1 MIKLSAAYKRTI
13 LLVNAITVTVIVF
26 SQNTNN
32 PYSVYGIG
40 DIDNTVYNRT
50 SGMGG
55 TGLAL
60 KSSVFLID
68 NNPASLT
75 GLSKSFYIATLGATG
90 RTNSFSGT
98 PITAD
103 NNKNKDFWI
112 KRFALA
118 VKINKFWASG
128 FGFNQF
134 SNVNYSL
141 VGNRFVEGSADAYSV
156 AYQGDGGLNEYY
168 WTNAVS
174 LGKHFSLGLRSSF
187 IAGGINQNETL
198 TEASLTATI
207 STKQQDYYRNFRFQA
222 GALYETAIT
231 KKWNL
236 SLGGRFSPKTGLLYD
251 RTLTVTENGA
261 SVESN
266 KYISGGTFYLPTSY
280 GGGIAL
286 KKDYKTTFAADYT
299 YEDWSSL
306 HIRDQGWQLISSQR
320 ISAGAEFSN
329 YKNTRAGV
337 VEKRFYQVGAY
348 YNNSYLQVRNTP
360 INDWGITVGMG
371 GSLDNTFLYSLSLQG
386 GVKGTTTQNLIRQT
400 FFGFTLGLSYRSFLF
415 SKGKIYLD

>member
-1 MIKLSAAYKRTI
+1 MRKLSAFFKYFVLA
-13 LLVNAITVTVIVF
+13 VIVNSTGFIAF

-40 DIDNTVYNRT
+40 EIDNGVYNRT

-75 GLSKSFYIATLGATG
+75 GLSKSWYIATLGATG
-90 RTNSFSGT
+90 RTNSFRGT
-98 PITAD
+98 PISSD
-103 NNKNKDFWI
+103 NNSSKDFWI

-118 VKINKFWASG
+118 VKVNKFWASG
-128 FGFNQF
+128 IGFNQF
-134 SNVNYSL
+134 SNVNYNL
-141 VGNRFVEGSADAYSV
+141 KGNRFVEGSGDSYAV
-156 AYQGDGGLNEYY
+156 AYQGDGGLNEFY

-187 IAGGINQNETL
+187 ITGSINQNETL

-207 STKQQDYYRNFRFQA
+207 ATKQQDYYRNFRFQA

-231 KKWNL
+231 KNWNL
-236 SLGGRFSPKTGLLYD
+236 LLGGKFSPKTGLIYD
-251 RTLTVTENGA
+251 RTLTVTENAA
-261 SVESN
+261 SIESN
-266 KYISGGTFYLPTSY
+266 KYLSGGTFYLPVSY
-280 GGGIAL
+280 SGGIAL
-286 KKDYKTTFAADYT
+286 KRNNKSTFAVDYT
-299 YEDWSSL
+299 YQDWSSL
-306 HIRDQGWQLISSQR
+306 HIRDQGWQLVNSQR
-320 ISAGAEFSN
+320 VSAGAEFSS
-329 YKNTRAGV
+329 YKNDRGIL

-348 YNNSYLQVRNTP
+348 INNSYLQVRNTP

-371 GSLDNTFLYSLSLQG
+371 GSLKNSFLYSLSLQG
-386 GVKGTTTQNLIRQT
+386 GVKGTTVQNLIKQT
-400 FFGFTLGLSYRSFLF
+400 FFGFTFSISYRDFLF
-415 SKGKIYLD
+415 SKGKVYAD

>member
-1 MIKLSAAYKRTI
+1 MRKLFPLYKYVA
-13 LLVNAITVTVIVF
+13 LAVIINGIGSTAF

-68 NNPASLT
+68 NNPASLS
-75 GLSKSFYIATLGATG
+75 GLSKSFYVATLAGTG
-90 RTNSFSGT
+90 RTNTFSGT
-98 PITAD
+98 PITSD
-103 NNKNKDFWI
+103 NNKSKDFWI

-118 VKINKFWASG
+118 VKVNKFWASG
-128 FGFNQF
+128 VGFNQF

-141 VGNRFVEGSADAYSV
+141 VGNRFVEGSGDAYNV
-156 AYQGDGGLNEYY
+156 AYQGDGGLNEFY

-187 IAGGINQNETL
+187 LTGSINQNETL
-198 TEASLTATI
+198 TEASLTSTI

-231 KKWNL
+231 KKWGL
-236 SLGGRFSPKTGLLYD
+236 SLGGRFSPKTGLIYD
-251 RTLTVTENGA
+251 RTLTVTENSA
-261 SVESN
+261 SIESN
-266 KYISGGTFYLPTSY
+266 KYLSGGTFYLPMSY
-280 GGGIAL
+280 GGGIAVKHGL
-286 KKDYKTTFAADYT
+286 KSTFAVDYT

-306 HIRDQGWQLISSQR
+306 HIKDQGWQLISSQR
-320 ISAGAEFSN
+320 VSAGAEFSS
-329 YKNTRAGV
+329 YKSDRGLL

-348 YNNSYLQVRNTP
+348 MNNSYLQVRNTP

-371 GSLDNTFLYSLSLQG
+371 GSLKNSFLYTLSLQG
-386 GVKGTTTQNLIRQT
+386 GVKGTTSQNLIKQT
-400 FFGFTLGLSYRSFLF
+400 FVGFTFSVSYRDFLF
-415 SKGKIYLD
+415 SKGKVYAD